1 MFIML
6 IVLVLTIIALFR
18 SFSSIY
24 GFAAEETSFD
34 NSKEADKDSIFA
46 KTDNE
51 NDSFSDLFEPAAASK
66 HFRED
71 SDSMFNDQ
79 NFSDIINS
87 GYDYLDPCNPIHM
100 IDPCSPYY
108 SMYHLEEAIHGH
120 DPFDPC
126 DPLNTT
132 DPISPYCVLNDDDFA
147 DSSSSFDDSFSSG
160 SSFDDSFS

>member
-1 MFIML
+1 MFILL
-6 IVLVLTIIALFR
+6 IVLVLTGIALFKA
-18 SFSSIY
+18 FSSIY

-34 NSKEADKDSIFA
+34 NSKEA
-46 KTDNE
+46 DNE

-71 SDSMFNDQ
+71 SDSMFSDQ
-79 NFSDIINS
+79 NFSGTSNS
-87 GYDYLDPCNPIHM
+87 GYDYLDPCNPV
-100 IDPCSPYY
+100 Y
-108 SMYHLEEAIHGH
+108 SMYHPEEAIHRH

>member
-1 MFIML
+1 MRLRFL
-6 IVLVLTIIALFR
+6 VVLHEWISIKFYHVRA
-18 SFSSIY
+18 FSSLY
-24 GFAAEETSFD
+24 VFAAEETSFD
-34 NSKEADKDSIFA
+34 NSKEA
-46 KTDNE
+46 DNE

-71 SDSMFNDQ
+71 SDSMFSDQ
-79 NFSDIINS
+79 NFSGTSNS
-87 GYDYLDPCNPIHM
+87 GYDYLDPCNPVHM
-100 IDPCSPYY
+100 IDPCSL
-108 SMYHLEEAIHGH
+108 YHPEEAIHRH

>member
-6 IVLVLTIIALFR
+6 IVLVLTGIALFR
-18 SFSSIY
+18 AFSSLY
-24 GFAAEETSFD
+24 VFAAEETSFD
-34 NSKEADKDSIFA
+34 NSKEAD
-46 KTDNE
+46 NE
-51 NDSFSDLFEPAAASK
+51 NDSFSDLFEPSVASK

-71 SDSMFNDQ
+71 SDSMFSDQ
-79 NFSDIINS
+79 NFSGTSNS
-87 GYDYLDPCNPIHM
+87 GYDYLDPCNPVHM

-108 SMYHLEEAIHGH
+108 SMYHPEEAIHRH

>member
-6 IVLVLTIIALFR
+6 IVLVLTSIALFR
-18 SFSSIY
+18 TFSSIY

-34 NSKEADKDSIFA
+34 NSKEADNK
-46 KTDNE
+46 
-51 NDSFSDLFEPAAASK
+51 NDSFSDLFEPSAASK

-71 SDSMFNDQ
+71 SDSMFSDQ
-79 NFSDIINS
+79 NFSGTSSS

-108 SMYHLEEAIHGH
+108 SMYHPEEAIHGH

-126 DPLNTT
+126 DPLNAT
-132 DPISPYCVLNDDDFA
+132 DPASPYCVSNNDNFI
-147 DSSSSFDDSFSSG
+147 DSTGSFENSFTSG
-160 SSFDDSFS
+160 SSFKDPFS

>member
-6 IVLVLTIIALFR
+6 IVLVLTGIALFR
-18 SFSSIY
+18 AFSSIY
-24 GFAAEETSFD
+24 GFAAEETSFN

-71 SDSMFNDQ
+71 SDSMFSDQ
-79 NFSDIINS
+79 NFSGTSNS
-87 GYDYLDPCNPIHM
+87 GYDYLDPCNPVHM

-108 SMYHLEEAIHGH
+108 SMYHPEEDIHIH

-132 DPISPYCVLNDDDFA
+132 DPASPYCVLNDDDFA